1 MQETILIG
9 NITQDAQIKDW
20 NGSQFIAFSVADNE
34 TYTDSDGIKHERT
47 TYWSC
52 LKPVFNGNT
61 KVAPFLTKGTLVYL
75 RGRVSSKVYEKEG
88 KWYGGLNLRVDDLKL
103 LSGNRNAQNSPAD
116 GSNPSQ
122 PNNVPSQ
129 TPVAPQTANPAPQTA
144 NPTTGSPQ
152 QPEVRMNDG
161 DSNGDLPL

>member
-34 TYTDSDGIKHERT
+34 TYTDSDGVKHERT

-103 LSGNRNAQNSPAD
+103 LSGNIPVIIKPDLAHGHAFFMGEEIGDTVNVNGFSGFQAIFRVNAGGKVCEAEFLRKLL
-116 GSNPSQ
+116 
-122 PNNVPSQ
+122 
-129 TPVAPQTANPAPQTA
+129 AF
-144 NPTTGSPQ
+144 
-152 QPEVRMNDG
+152 
-161 DSNGDLPL
+161 